1 MIHVFCGQRGSGKT
15 KKLID
20 LANDNVQF
28 ARGESVYIDD
38 DNRAMLVLNRNIR
51 FISTDDFKLKDYE
64 SFYGFLCG
72 LISENYDIE
81 YIYID
86 ELSNIVRGK
95 DLYSANSLFEKINEL
110 SRRYEVKFFI
120 NLNHDCE
127 DLPEFIK
134 QYNYNYN

>member
-28 ARGESVYIDD
+28 SRGESVYIDD
-38 DNRAMLVLNRNIR
+38 DSRPMLALNRNIR
-51 FISTDDFKLKDYE
+51 FISTEDFGLKDYE

-81 YIYID
+81 YIYVD
-86 ELSNIVRGK
+86 GLSNIVKGE
-95 DLYSANSLFEKINEL
+95 DLDSANSLFEKVNKL
-110 SRRYEVKFFI
+110 GRRYDVKFFI
-120 NLNHDCE
+120 NLNQDCE
-127 DLPEFIK
+127 EVPEFI
-134 QYNYNYN
+134 QQYSYNYN

>member
-64 SFYGFLCG
+64 SFYGFL
-72 LISENYDIE
+72 
-81 YIYID
+81 
-86 ELSNIVRGK
+86 
-95 DLYSANSLFEKINEL
+95 
-110 SRRYEVKFFI
+110 
-120 NLNHDCE
+120 
-127 DLPEFIK
+127 
-134 QYNYNYN
+134 